1 MSELILKS
9 IKYPYFGIC
18 LDIYMI
24 TESCFTINWMMIFGF
39 SGIDLDPSE
48 MIILMVYVLWRQ
60 LYYYGSVKGLA
71 SI

>member
-1 MSELILKS
+1 
-9 IKYPYFGIC
+9 
-18 LDIYMI
+18 
-24 TESCFTINWMMIFGF
+24 MMIFGF

-60 LYYYGSVKGLA
+60 LYNYGSVKGLA